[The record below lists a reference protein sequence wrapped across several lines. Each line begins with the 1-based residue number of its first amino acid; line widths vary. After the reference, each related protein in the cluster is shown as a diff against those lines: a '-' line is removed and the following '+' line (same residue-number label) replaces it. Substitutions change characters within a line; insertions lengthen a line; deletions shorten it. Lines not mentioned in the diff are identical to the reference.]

1 MYLISKTDTRNFV
14 FTFSFY
20 VYIFEIFREI
30 QVPRNNR
37 FNNGAWTIH
46 KHGEEER
53 SQLRAR
59 RGGTSPSSVSTR
71 GKTLQDEAG
80 NNAICRLVTGPAR
93 VKGCRPEEEKRR
105 PNLPR
110 RSENIEERK
119 KKTSARRE
127 RARSS
132 FRGRGGGKKGSAS
145 AFSFII
151 REKTERWRAQKGRRA
166 SK

>member
-30 QVPRNNR
+30 QVLRNNR
-37 FNNGAWTIH
+37 FNSGAWTIH

-110 RSENIEERK
+110 RSENIDEREK
-119 KKTSARRE
+119 KNKREKRKSEIEFSRE
-127 RARSS
+127 R
-132 FRGRGGGKKGSAS
+132 RGQEGIGVGV
-145 AFSFII
+145 FIHN
-151 REKTERWRAQKGRRA
+151 
-166 SK
+166 

>member
-37 FNNGAWTIH
+37 FNSGAWTIH

-105 PNLPR
+105 SNLPR

-119 KKTSARRE
+119 KKNKREKRKSEIEFSRE
-127 RARSS
+127 R
-132 FRGRGGGKKGSAS
+132 RGQEGIGVGV
-145 AFSFII
+145 FIHN
-151 REKTERWRAQKGRRA
+151 
-166 SK
+166 

>member
-30 QVPRNNR
+30 QIPRNNR
-37 FNNGAWTIH
+37 FNSGAWTIH

-110 RSENIEERK
+110 RSENIDEREK
-119 KKTSARRE
+119 KNKREKRKSEIEFSRE
-127 RARSS
+127 R
-132 FRGRGGGKKGSAS
+132 RGQEGIGVGV
-145 AFSFII
+145 FIHN
-151 REKTERWRAQKGRRA
+151 
-166 SK
+166 

>member
-37 FNNGAWTIH
+37 FNSGAWTIH

-110 RSENIEERK
+110 RSENIDEREK
-119 KKTSARRE
+119 KNKREKRKSEIEFSRE
-127 RARSS
+127 R
-132 FRGRGGGKKGSAS
+132 RGQEGIGVGV
-145 AFSFII
+145 FIHN
-151 REKTERWRAQKGRRA
+151 
-166 SK
+166 